1 MLCSILLQNT
11 KQYQI
16 SKVECYFRFY
26 TLAKQN
32 QKFMRVVIQ
41 RVKEASV
48 TVEEKKI
55 SAIETGLL
63 VLVGIESEDTEEDIS
78 YLAKKIAQLRVF
90 DDENG
95 VMNLSVR
102 DIGGDVIVVSQF
114 TLQASTKKG
123 NRPSYIRAARPEF
136 SIPMYEKF
144 VDSMEEILGKKVG
157 TGKFGAMM
165 EVSLVN
171 DGPVTIIIDS
181 KQKDF

>member
-1 MLCSILLQNT
+1 
-11 KQYQI
+11 
-16 SKVECYFRFY
+16 
-26 TLAKQN
+26 
-32 QKFMRVVIQ
+32 MRVVIQ
-41 RVKEASV
+41 KVKEASV
-48 TVEEKKI
+48 TVEGEKI
-55 SAIETGLL
+55 SAIETVLL

-78 YLAKKIAQLRVF
+78 YLVKKIAQLRVF
-90 DDENG
+90 DDESG
-95 VMNLSVR
+95 VMNLSVQ
-102 DIGGDVIVVSQF
+102 DVGGDVIVVSQF

-144 VDSMEEILGKKVG
+144 VASMKEALGKKVG

-165 EVSLVN
+165 EVALVN